1 MAFHCS
7 AAGPGK
13 PGRSSTTTTMPPAAE
28 ASTVGEGP
36 QDSEWS
42 NAGMRLLCQ
51 LRAEEKAF
59 VSAGLVPARC
69 TQSEAVTSLLP
80 LRRRGSQAGGCLETQ
95 DLDGWGKS
103 MCWRR

>member
-1 MAFHCS
+1 
-7 AAGPGK
+7 
-13 PGRSSTTTTMPPAAE
+13 MPPAAE

-59 VSAGLVPARC
+59 VSAGLGSCALHTIRGCHVFAATKKTWLTSRRVSRNTGLGWMGQVNVLEAMILGAPA
-69 TQSEAVTSLLP
+69 
-80 LRRRGSQAGGCLETQ
+80 AG
-95 DLDGWGKS
+95 
-103 MCWRR
+103 